1 MEPIYSQYDEATLAM
16 AAMIQNMEA
25 VAKNSKDPDN
35 RKRALEWLAE
45 VQPEEREALEWLMS
59 LTPEERK
66 VVKPKEEF

>member
-16 AAMIQNMEA
+16 AAMIPNMEA
-25 VAKNSKDPDN
+25 VAKNSKDPEN

-66 VVKPKEEF
+66 VVKPMEEF